1 MLQREEILLIVYFI
15 CVIFLLIVFGL
26 IFFVAFQKR
35 KNKIINEK
43 LMMEVRYKNEIATT
57 KIEIQ
62 EQTLKN
68 VAWELHDNIGQLLS
82 VVNLQLNMMSGK
94 DCKNI
99 DEHLKETKT
108 LVQTTVQ
115 EVRSLSKTLNSEVIK
130 NNGLLR
136 SIEIELERIERLKY
150 AKTSFE
156 VTGTPKMIKYTDEII
171 LFRIIQEFLS
181 NTIKYARAKKINV
194 TLNFKEEI
202 LYLSLN
208 DNGIGFDT
216 SLKTESSGLQNM
228 KNRAELLNADFSY
241 TSVIGE
247 GTHLILTYNLKNE

>member
-1 MLQREEILLIVYFI
+1 MLLEEEVLLIIYFI
-15 CVIFLLIVFGL
+15 SVIFIVIVFVL
-26 IFFVAFQKR
+26 VFFLVFQKR
-35 KNKIINEK
+35 KNKILNEK
-43 LMMEVRYKNEIATT
+43 LMMEVRYKNEIAKT
-57 KIEIQ
+57 KVEIQ

-94 DCKNI
+94 SGENFT
-99 DEHLKETKT
+99 EHLKETKS

-130 NNGLLR
+130 NNGLIR
-136 SIEIELERIERLKY
+136 SIEIEMERIERLKY

-156 VTGTPKMIKYTDEII
+156 ISGKPKEIKHTDEII

-181 NTIKYARAKKINV
+181 NTIKYAKAKKIGV
-194 TLNFKEEI
+194 FLNYTQDF
-202 LYLSLN
+202 LYLSIS
-208 DNGIGFDT
+208 DNGKGFDT
-216 SLKTESSGLQNM
+216 SQKTESSGLQNM
-228 KNRAELLNADFSY
+228 KNRAQLLNADFSH

-247 GTHLILTYNLKNE
+247 GTQLILTYKLSK